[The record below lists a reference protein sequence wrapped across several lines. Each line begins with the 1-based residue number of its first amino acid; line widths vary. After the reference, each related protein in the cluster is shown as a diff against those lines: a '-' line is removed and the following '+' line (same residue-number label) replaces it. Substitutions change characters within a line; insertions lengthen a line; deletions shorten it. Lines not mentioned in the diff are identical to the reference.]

1 MSQLQVHIV
10 TPEGV
15 RFAQDADMV
24 TLPGVEGEM
33 GVFPN
38 HEPLITRIVPGELVL
53 QTGEERKVL
62 AVGEGF
68 ARISAERVVLLSD
81 MALYEEEIEEAKVAE
96 AVERAQQALRQKELG
111 EEEQAA
117 TAALLA
123 RSLAQL
129 KVKRRHRPA

>member
-1 MSQLQVHIV
+1 MSQLQVHVV

-15 RFAQDADMV
+15 RFAQDAEMV

-68 ARISAERVVLLSD
+68 VRISSDRVVLLCD

>member
-15 RFAQDADMV
+15 RFAQDAEMV

-33 GVFPN
+33 GVFAN

-68 ARISAERVVLLSD
+68 VRISSDRVVLLCD

-129 KVKRRHRPA
+129 KVKRRRRPA

>member
-1 MSQLQVHIV
+1 MSQLHVEIV

-15 RFAQDADMV
+15 RLAQDVDMA
-24 TLPGVEGEM
+24 TFPGEEGEM
-33 GVFPN
+33 GVYPN
-38 HEPLITRIVPGELVL
+38 HEPLITRVVPGELVL
-53 QTGEERKVL
+53 QAGGARKIM
-62 AVGEGF
+62 AIGEGF
-68 ARISAERVVLLSD
+68 AKISAERLIILCD

-96 AVERAQQALRQKELG
+96 AVARAQQALRQKELG

-129 KVKRRHRPA
+129 KVKRRHRPG

>member
-15 RFAQDADMV
+15 RFAQDAEMV

-33 GVFPN
+33 GVFAN

-68 ARISAERVVLLSD
+68 VRISADRVVLLCD

-129 KVKRRHRPA
+129 KVKRRRRPA

>member
-15 RFAQDADMV
+15 RFAQDAEMV

-33 GVFPN
+33 GVFAN

-68 ARISAERVVLLSD
+68 VRISSDRVVLLCD
-81 MALYEEEIEEAKVAE
+81 MALFEEEIEEAKVAE

>member
-1 MSQLQVHIV
+1 MSQLHVDIV

-15 RFAQDADMV
+15 RLAQDVDMV
-24 TLPGVEGEM
+24 TLPGQEGEM

-38 HEPLITRIVPGELVL
+38 HEPLITRIVPGELIL
-53 QTGEERKVL
+53 QSGGERKVL

-68 ARISAERVVLLSD
+68 VRISAERVTLLSD

-96 AVERAQQALRQKELG
+96 AVERAQQALRRKELG

-129 KVKRRHRPA
+129 KVKRRHRSA

>member
-24 TLPGVEGEM
+24 TLPGEEGEM

-38 HEPLITRIVPGELVL
+38 HEPLITRIVPGELVV

-129 KVKRRHRPA
+129 KVKRRHRAA

>member
-1 MSQLQVHIV
+1 MSQLHVQIV

-15 RFAQDADMV
+15 RLAQDVDMV
-24 TLPGVEGEM
+24 TLPGEEGEM

-38 HEPLITRIVPGELVL
+38 HEPLITRIVPGELIL
-53 QTGEERKVL
+53 HMGAERKVL

-68 ARISAERVVLLSD
+68 ARISADRVALLAD

-117 TAALLA
+117 TAAILA
-123 RSLAQL
+123 RSLVQL
-129 KVKRRHRPA
+129 RVKRRHRPG